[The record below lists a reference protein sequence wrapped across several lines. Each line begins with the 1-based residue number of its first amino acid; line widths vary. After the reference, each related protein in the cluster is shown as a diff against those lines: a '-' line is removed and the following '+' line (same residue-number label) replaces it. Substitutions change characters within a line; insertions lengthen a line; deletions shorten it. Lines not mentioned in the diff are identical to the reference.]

1 MRKTDY
7 LGIHERAYKRII
19 DEGRT
24 GWSDKN
30 SVQKMAELICEGMNR
45 QSISTGKILELGCGD
60 GSVSLEMES
69 KGFNVFGIDIAPI
82 AIEWAIR
89 KASRQKACAEFQVGQ
104 VTNLPY
110 PDKKFDVVV
119 DASCSHCIIGG
130 DRKKFFAEAYRVLKQ
145 EGLFILNC
153 LCEDPPKNL
162 VPYFDSKSRCLIR
175 GDIAGR
181 YYGTVNGILKE
192 TEKAGFL
199 NPTWE
204 TEENDHGDTELVLY
218 CKK

>member
-69 KGFNVFGIDIAPI
+69 KG
-82 AIEWAIR
+82 
-89 KASRQKACAEFQVGQ
+89 SM
-104 VTNLPY
+104 
-110 PDKKFDVVV
+110 
-119 DASCSHCIIGG
+119 SS
-130 DRKKFFAEAYRVLKQ
+130 VL
-145 EGLFILNC
+145 IL
-153 LCEDPPKNL
+153 
-162 VPYFDSKSRCLIR
+162 
-175 GDIAGR
+175 
-181 YYGTVNGILKE
+181 
-192 TEKAGFL
+192 
-199 NPTWE
+199 
-204 TEENDHGDTELVLY
+204 HQ
-218 CKK
+218 